1 MRLVHLSDLHLGF
14 RAFPRRER
22 GWNLR
27 ERDLATT
34 FHRAIQEIARHDP
47 AVVLLSGDLFDH
59 PDPPSTAFLTL
70 SRGLTTL
77 RGLLPEVTV
86 LAIAGE
92 RDTPLTPADPGPV
105 AVVDA
110 LPGVEAAAGAPRAV
124 HLRDRGIHALLVPH
138 RAILRP
144 PFPEMRPDPDAR
156 FNLLLLRGV
165 PVGAQDGTGL
175 PRVASEGW
183 DYIALG
189 GPHGHRA
196 WGERVWSAGSLD
208 RVGGDPWSEATEEKG
223 FVVFDLERGEGEF
236 HPVPGRPV
244 VDLAP
249 VRVDPGDREAGGRRL
264 RELLDGIPGGIDG
277 KIVRVRLRGEV
288 DAPLDGIPPGLLR
301 AVERRAAHLEIRVD
315 PTGVAPV
322 HSPRASV
329 SPGEGALELSWE
341 GGGAGGVTLGPGLWA
356 LTGDSVG
363 DRNRLVEAVRRA
375 VAEAESHPASRGRT
389 GGGSRGN
396 GIGEAAG
403 WSDGGRAHP
412 GGWIFRLR
420 SPAPIRLHHDGL
432 LPPPGGD
439 DGDAPPSWGIA
450 SYPAPSHPAPASP
463 TPSSPVPAPSMG
475 GDPRLRGALREA
487 RADWVEAA
495 GELEARTMEWTRE
508 RQEAESRLRSYRDRA
523 RELRQR
529 IRVLEEEGADSVCP
543 SCSRPLKEAHPEL
556 TRLLREEWEAV
567 VQDGRWWKRRREQ
580 LEDRPQ
586 DLRELEREALRIHA
600 RVEALSQEEGSSAA
614 SRIPVEPARAAG
626 GGLGLPP
633 AGPPWV
639 EAPSPG
645 RLRRAGE
652 VLRRVSEGEVQGVQ
666 WVDGAVAF
674 LREDGE
680 ASPPTP
686 DEKALLAAALLLV
699 GLHEGGD
706 GWEGAGDRLA
716 LVTSLS
722 GTEGDPRAVRI
733 LELLAATPLGLPVLV
748 VLAPGLLTRCPELFQ
763 GIVEVH
769 RDEDGRVRGRS
780 APAGRARIHLV
791 SEGKG
796 MKGKEGEGS

>member
-1 MRLVHLSDLHLGF
+1 VRLVHLSDLHLGF

-156 FNLLLLRGV
+156 FNLLLVRGV
-165 PVGAQDGTGL
+165 PAGAQDGAGL
-175 PRVASEGW
+175 PRVASGGW

-189 GPHGHRA
+189 GPHGHRS

-249 VRVDPGDREAGGRRL
+249 VRVDPMDREAGGRRL

-277 KIVRVRLRGEV
+277 KIVRLRFRGEV
-288 DAPLDGIPPGLLR
+288 DAPLDGLPPGLLR
-301 AVERRAAHLEIRVD
+301 AVERRAAHLEIGVD

-322 HSPRASV
+322 HSPRAPE
-329 SPGEGALELSWE
+329 SPGKGALELSWE
-341 GGGAGGVTLGPGLWA
+341 GGGAGEVTLAPGLWA

-375 VAEAESHPASRGRT
+375 VEEVESHPSSRDQTNGASQ
-389 GGGSRGN
+389 GN
-396 GIGEAAG
+396 GDGEAAG
-403 WSDGGRAHP
+403 RREGGRPHP
-412 GGWIFRLR
+412 GGWNLRLK
-420 SPAPIRLHHDGL
+420 PPGPIRLLHDGL
-432 LPPPGGD
+432 VPPPEGG
-439 DGDAPPSWGIA
+439 DGDAPPSSGA
-450 SYPAPSHPAPASP
+450 SSSPASTSP
-463 TPSSPVPAPSMG
+463 TPSSSAPASPPR
-475 GDPRLRGALREA
+475 GDPLLRGALREA

-508 RQEAESRLRSYRDRA
+508 RQEAETRLRSYRDRA

-529 IRVLEEEGADSVCP
+529 IRVLEQQGADAVCP
-543 SCSRPLKEAHPEL
+543 TCSRPLKEAHPEL

-600 RVEALSQEEGSSAA
+600 RVEALSQEEGSGAA
-614 SRIPVEPARAAG
+614 PRIPVESAPEAG
-626 GGLGLPP
+626 SRPDHRPGS
-633 AGPPWV
+633 PPWV
-639 EAPSPG
+639 EVPSPG

-652 VLRRVSEGEVQGVQ
+652 VLRRVSEGEVQGVR
-666 WVDGAVAF
+666 WEDGAVAL
-674 LREDGE
+674 LRDDGE

-686 DEKALLAAALLLV
+686 DENALLAAALLLA
-699 GLHEGGD
+699 GLHEGGG
-706 GWEGAGDRLA
+706 GWEGPGDRLA

-733 LELLAATPLGLPVLV
+733 LELLAATPLELPVLV
-748 VLAPGLLTRCPELFQ
+748 VLAPGLLARCPELFQ

-791 SEGKG
+791 SEGQAAR
-796 MKGKEGEGS
+796 GKEGEGS

>member
-34 FHRAIQEIARHDP
+34 FHRAVQEVARHNP

-110 LPGVEAAAGAPRAV
+110 FPGVEAAAGAPRAV
-124 HLRDRGIHALLVPH
+124 HLRDRGLHALLVPH
-138 RAILRP
+138 RAVLRP
-144 PFPEMRPDPDAR
+144 PFPEMRPDPEAR

-165 PVGAQDGTGL
+165 PVEGEEGAGL
-175 PRVASEGW
+175 PRVGSGGW

-189 GPHGHRA
+189 GPHRHRS
-196 WGERVWSAGSLD
+196 WGGRVWSAGSLD
-208 RVGGDPWSEATEEKG
+208 RVGGDPWREATEEKG

-244 VDLAP
+244 VDLEP
-249 VRVDPGDREAGGRRL
+249 VRVDPEDREAGGRRL

-277 KIVRVRLRGEV
+277 KIVRLRLRGEM
-288 DAPLDGIPPGLLR
+288 DTPLDGLPPGLLR
-301 AVERRAAHLEIRVD
+301 AVERRAAHLQICVD
-315 PTGVAPV
+315 PHGVAPV
-322 HSPRASV
+322 HSAG
-329 SPGEGALELSWE
+329 SPGLHGDGALELRWD
-341 GGGAGGVTLGPGLWA
+341 GGGEGEVVLGPGLWA

-363 DRNRLVEAVRRA
+363 DRSRLAEAVRRA
-375 VAEAESHPASRGRT
+375 VEEAGVRPPSRTRSGPGSRGR
-389 GGGSRGN
+389 
-396 GIGEAAG
+396 EASAEG
-403 WSDGGRAHP
+403 TAPS
-412 GGWIFRLR
+412 GGWLLRLR
-420 SPAPIRLHHDGL
+420 SPGPIRLLHDGFL
-432 LPPPGGD
+432 PSPGGEEAAPSARPVSPPPPE
-439 DGDAPPSWGIA
+439 A
-450 SYPAPSHPAPASP
+450 
-463 TPSSPVPAPSMG
+463 
-475 GDPRLRGALREA
+475 DPLLRGALREA
-487 RADWVEAA
+487 RADWVETA

-508 RQEAESRLRSYRDRA
+508 RQEADTRLRSYRDRA
-523 RELRQR
+523 RELRER
-529 IRVLEEEGADSVCP
+529 IRVLEEEGEGALCP
-543 SCSRPLKEAHPEL
+543 TCSRPLEDAHPEL
-556 TRLLREEWEAV
+556 TRLLREEWESV

-586 DLRELEREALRIHA
+586 DLRELEREALRLHA
-600 RVEALSQEEGSSAA
+600 RVEALSQEEGT
-614 SRIPVEPARAAG
+614 RGAG
-626 GGLGLPP
+626 PPSLGSTGEGGSP
-633 AGPPWV
+633 AGPAAGARPR
-639 EAPSPG
+639 EGAPSPPS
-645 RLRRAGE
+645 LRRAGE
-652 VLRRVSEGEVQGVQ
+652 VLRRVSEGEIQGVRWQ
-666 WVDGAVAF
+666 DGAMVL
-674 LREDGE
+674 LRDDGE
-680 ASPPTP
+680 GAEAGP
-686 DEKALLAAALLLV
+686 DERPLLAAALLLARF
-699 GLHEGGD
+699 GEG
-706 GWEGAGDRLA
+706 EGEGEGVPLA

-733 LELLAATPLGLPVLV
+733 LELLAAAHPHVPVLV
-748 VLAPGLLTRCPELFQ
+748 VLGPGLLSRCPELFR

-780 APAGRARIHLV
+780 APAGRARIRLA
-791 SEGKG
+791 SQGAA
-796 MKGKEGEGS
+796 GEGRNGVGG